1 MKYFAAILALCAL
14 CSCQAFHI
22 DEILDR
28 AERQLTDAPDSA
40 LVTMQSIR
48 RYALLRPTVR
58 ARYGVV
64 YSAALDKNYV
74 DVTADSLIRYSA
86 SYYDLH
92 GTAEER
98 MRAYYY
104 LGRVYENAKDY
115 QQALLYYLDAAQY
128 TESVEDNYLKG
139 LLYSNLG
146 EMYEQYYN
154 YDKAYEYF
162 ELSYNCF
169 KLIDLRKHQAYQL
182 YKMAEKC
189 WKNHPDNAISFLNR
203 AITLAGEANYQGIL
217 PLCYDELL
225 FIYVSLKQYDKA
237 LEISKKIDVDGCR
250 FVRTSGALSEL
261 FAYKCQ
267 FRKSDE
273 LLQRGWSYSVDKV
286 DSSYM
291 FNTLSRVYLL
301 RGMYYESTVNHNYA
315 LKLQLAL
322 AVQDMGGTIAAIE
335 RKYLSD
341 KMMLQKQKVQKQKV
355 LYLAVSILIFLV
367 IAIVAIHLH
376 TKNKKE
382 IIKKDNQINQYLLSV
397 QSLHSELAER
407 DEKLKEVSSEIF
419 GEAFKAIDELCCTYF
434 EYSDNPKQQ
443 SAILNH
449 VKGLIGNISSK
460 SYLVQ
465 LEEQINGCYDNILE
479 KLKSEFPTLS
489 ENEYML
495 SCYLCAGFTTQAI
508 CLFLNCNSS
517 AVYNRI
523 SRLRKKIKDSTSE
536 NKELFLKYL

>member
-22 DEILDR
+22 DEILNR

-48 RYALLRPTVR
+48 RYALLCPKVR

-74 DVTADSLIRYSA
+74 DVTTDSLIRYSA

-169 KLIDLRKHQAYQL
+169 KLIDLRRHQAYQL

-189 WKNHPDNAISFLNR
+189 WKNYPENAISFLNR
-203 AITLAGEANYQGIL
+203 AITLAGDANYQGIL

-225 FIYVSLKQYDKA
+225 FIYVSLQQYDKA

-261 FAYKCQ
+261 FAYKYQ

-355 LYLAVSILIFLV
+355 IYLAVSILIFLV

-479 KLKSEFPTLS
+479 KLKSDFPMLS

>member
-146 EMYEQYYN
+146 EMYEQYCN

-189 WKNHPDNAISFLNR
+189 WKNYPENAISFLNR
-203 AITLAGEANYQGIL
+203 AITLAGDANYQGIL

-341 KMMLQKQKVQKQKV
+341 KMMLQKQKAQKQKII
-355 LYLAVSILIFLV
+355 YLAVSILIFLV

-419 GEAFKAIDELCCTYF
+419 GEAFKAINELCCTYF